1 MPSGAGVVCRL
12 AESIG
17 LASSLSAVDGGE
29 RNVLIVGVQHGLAG
43 FQINLRLTPA
53 ACIGAVI
60 KAIQLA
66 LALVFCSGFSPLVGQ
81 GLQLRTEL
89 QAPLVHQLDL
99 FSPGLTRPVIPL
111 LLKPEAVIG
120 SLRGGDRLRAE
131 QPRQEEQP
139 GIASSG
145 DRTNGHQGV
154 AEAGCG
160 AT

>member
-1 MPSGAGVVCRL
+1 VRRF

-17 LASSLSAVDGGE
+17 LASSLSAVDGEE
-29 RNVLIVGVQHGLAG
+29 RNVLVVDVQQGLAG
-43 FQINLRLTPA
+43 FQIHLRLTPA

-60 KAIQLA
+60 KAPFL
-66 LALVFCSGFSPLVGQ
+66 
-81 GLQLRTEL
+81 
-89 QAPLVHQLDL
+89 HQLDL

-154 AEAGCG
+154 AEARCG
-160 AT
+160 A